1 MLITSSDNKTIKLI
15 KKLIDDK
22 KKRDET
28 NMIVIEGERIVSQM
42 IENSHPYKFILVS
55 NGSKYVQKYSK
66 FNNVYIVK
74 NSIYNSLTSFT
85 NSDGV
90 IAVFDK
96 QYKKLELNPNK
107 KYIILDSIQNPN
119 NLGSIFRS
127 CLAFSIDGII
137 IYNSTDPFNI
147 NSIRSS
153 MGSIFEVPF
162 MITTNLKTTIEKL
175 KSMNYEVYATI
186 LDKNAQDI
194 SKIKKIDSIA
204 IVFGNEGNGIKKDI
218 VETCTS
224 SVYIKISNKIDSL
237 NVAITVAIVSY
248 ELSK

>member
-1 MLITSSDNKTIKLI
+1 MTITSTDNKTIKLI

-55 NGSKYVQKYSK
+55 SDSKYVKKYSK
-66 FNNVYIVK
+66 FNNVYTIK
-74 NSIYNSLTSFT
+74 NSIYNSISNFA

-96 QYKKLELNPNK
+96 QYKKLELIPNK
-107 KYIILDSIQNPN
+107 KYIILDTIQNPN

-127 CLAFSIDGII
+127 CLGFEIDGII
-137 IYNSTDPFNI
+137 MYSSTDPFNI

-175 KSMNYEVYATI
+175 KSMNYNVCATT
-186 LDKNAQDI
+186 LDEKAKDI
-194 SKIKKIDSIA
+194 SNIKKTNGVA

-218 VETCTS
+218 IEVCNS
-224 SVYIKISNKIDSL
+224 SIYIKISNKIDSL
-237 NVAITVAIVSY
+237 NVAITAAIVAY
-248 ELSK
+248 ELTK

>member
-28 NMIVIEGERIVSQM
+28 NMIVIEGERSVSQM

-55 NGSKYVQKYSK
+55 HDSKYVKKYSK
-66 FNNVYIVK
+66 FNNVYTIK
-74 NSIYNSLTSFT
+74 NSIYSSISTSA

-96 QYKKLELNPNK
+96 QYKKLELTPSK
-107 KYIILDSIQNPN
+107 KYIILDTVQNPN

-127 CLAFSIDGII
+127 CLAFGIDGII
-137 IYNSTDPFNI
+137 MYNSTDPFNI
-147 NSIRSS
+147 NSLRSS
-153 MGSIFEVPF
+153 MGSVFELPF

-175 KSMNYEVYATI
+175 KSIGYDVYATI
-186 LDKNAQDI
+186 LDEKAQDI
-194 SKIKKIDSIA
+194 SKIKKTNGIA

-218 VETCTS
+218 IDVCNS

>member
-1 MLITSSDNKTIKLI
+1 
-15 KKLIDDK
+15 
-22 KKRDET
+22 
-28 NMIVIEGERIVSQM
+28 MIVIEGERIVSQM
-42 IENSHPYKFILVS
+42 IENSHSYKFILVS
-55 NGSKYVQKYSK
+55 QDSKYVKKYSK
-66 FNNVYIVK
+66 FNNVYTVK
-74 NSIYNSLTSFT
+74 NSIYNSIASFT

-96 QYKKLELNPNK
+96 QYKKLELTPNK

-127 CLAFSIDGII
+127 CLGFEIDGII
-137 IYNSTDPFNI
+137 MYNSTDPFNI

-162 MITTNLKTTIEKL
+162 MITTNLKATIEKL
-175 KSMNYEVYATI
+175 KSMGYNVYATI
-186 LDKNAQDI
+186 LDEKAQDI
-194 SKIKKIDSIA
+194 SKINKTNSIG

-218 VETCTS
+218 VEACTS
-224 SVYIKISNKIDSL
+224 SIYIKISNKIDSL
-237 NVAITVAIVSY
+237 NVAITVAIVAY

>member
-1 MLITSSDNKTIKLI
+1 MLITSNDNITIKLI
-15 KKLIDDK
+15 RKLIVDK

-28 NMIVIEGERIVSQM
+28 NMIVIEGEKIVSQM
-42 IENSHPYKFILVS
+42 IENSHLYKFILVS
-55 NGSKYVQKYSK
+55 QDSKYVKKYSK

-74 NSIYNSLTSFT
+74 SNIYNSIASFI

-96 QYKKLELNPNK
+96 QYKKLELLPNK
-107 KYIILDSIQNPN
+107 KYIILDGIQNPN

-127 CLAFSIDGII
+127 CLGFEIDGII
-137 IYNSTDPFNI
+137 IYNSVDPFNI

-162 MITTNLKTTIEKL
+162 MVTTNLIATIEKL
-175 KSMNYEVYATI
+175 KSMSYVVYATI
-186 LDKNAQDI
+186 LEEKAQDI
-194 SKIKKIDSIA
+194 SKIKKTNGIA
-204 IVFGNEGNGIKKDI
+204 VVFGNEGNGIKKDI
-218 VETCTS
+218 VNACS
-224 SVYIKISNKIDSL
+224 SFLYIKISNRIDSL